1 MLWLKTS
8 KKNFRWG
15 FCSRRYSCICSCIPR
30 RQTVKQPGVMNM
42 LSYLQVPVNRE
53 VKRQEKQVLAFHGN
67 WNTRIR
73 VLWASRKETWTVS
86 GTPVSPCSS
95 TLHRSITGAPE
106 KRKLGSLDSRAP
118 NPHFS
123 ELLSRLLARPRRTP
137 WKLVSSAPSR
147 RHMLTIFSWS
157 IKTLPPSESTPASI
171 CHGKL
176 QCAEFKLT
184 GQQEQQRLLITKQ
197 WVSNTAWGVSHTIT
211 ENNWNLYRFLLPSKR
226 RVRGLQLQIGSLF

>member
-30 RQTVKQPGVMNM
+30 GQTVKQPGVKNM

-53 VKRQEKQVLAFHGN
+53 VKRQEEQVLAFHGN

-73 VLWASRKETWTVS
+73 VLWASRKETWMCLAPQHPLAAPPCTEALLVQQRR
-86 GTPVSPCSS
+86 GNWGHWTPE
-95 TLHRSITGAPE
+95 LQI
-106 KRKLGSLDSRAP
+106 
-118 NPHFS
+118 PHFS
-123 ELLSRLLARPRRTP
+123 ELLSRLLARLGRTP
-137 WKLVSSAPSR
+137 WKLVLNAPSR

-157 IKTLPPSESTPASI
+157 IKHPPPSESTPTSI

-176 QCAEFKLT
+176 QCADRVYTDRAPRTTEVANNKA
-184 GQQEQQRLLITKQ
+184 
-197 WVSNTAWGVSHTIT
+197 VSI
-211 ENNWNLYRFLLPSKR
+211 
-226 RVRGLQLQIGSLF
+226 